1 MNDIIGFCSKVFI
14 SFLHKNIYFSL
25 VAAVILLGR
34 LLLKR
39 FPKRFSYALW
49 ICLGVRALFDI
60 GVSVKLPK
68 LFIDTPAAVNTGANI
83 NQTVNP
89 VLFAGNFLANTE
101 TIAENTTITPAG
113 PSVLQIVTA
122 GLFAIWTLGF
132 LIMVLK
138 GVMGYIRI
146 RRNTRISYPEGDGLY
161 RCDYIGS
168 PMAFGFVNPKIYIP
182 ADIDPN
188 SCRCVIEHERVHIRR
203 GDVYF
208 KLLAFLILSGY
219 WMNPL
224 AWLCFKKFTLD
235 MELSCDEAVID
246 RIGSRKKKEY
256 MDLLLFYSADRKNVS
271 LAPTAFG
278 ETETKRRIKNIMS
291 IKKKT
296 LFTAVFGLL
305 LALAV
310 MLFCFVKFNGTEA
323 MAAETTADASEEV
336 KYDIKDVTIEY
347 TEVNN
352 VESEKEPAS
361 EEAETTAA
369 DNAPASEES
378 SDITVVAGT
387 AVFPISEN
395 LGMIARGYSE
405 DHKALDIAAPIG
417 TPALAMLDGTVE
429 ETGFATKEGNYVIV
443 RVSETT
449 LYRYN
454 HLDSASVKAGD
465 TVKAGDKLGEVG
477 STGLSTGPHLH
488 VEYIVNGESIQ
499 VFNEN

>member
-1 MNDIIGFCSKVFI
+1 
-14 SFLHKNIYFSL
+14 
-25 VAAVILLGR
+25 
-34 LLLKR
+34 
-39 FPKRFSYALW
+39 
-49 ICLGVRALFDI
+49 
-60 GVSVKLPK
+60 
-68 LFIDTPAAVNTGANI
+68 
-83 NQTVNP
+83 
-89 VLFAGNFLANTE
+89 
-101 TIAENTTITPAG
+101 
-113 PSVLQIVTA
+113 
-122 GLFAIWTLGF
+122 
-132 LIMVLK
+132 
-138 GVMGYIRI
+138 
-146 RRNTRISYPEGDGLY
+146 
-161 RCDYIGS
+161 
-168 PMAFGFVNPKIYIP
+168 
-182 ADIDPN
+182 
-188 SCRCVIEHERVHIRR
+188 
-203 GDVYF
+203 
-208 KLLAFLILSGY
+208 
-219 WMNPL
+219 
-224 AWLCFKKFTLD
+224 
-235 MELSCDEAVID
+235 
-246 RIGSRKKKEY
+246 
-256 MDLLLFYSADRKNVS
+256 
-271 LAPTAFG
+271 
-278 ETETKRRIKNIMS
+278 MS

-323 MAAETTADASEEV
+323 MAAETTADATEEV
-336 KYDIKDVTIEY
+336 KYDIKDVIIEY
-347 TEVNN
+347 NEINN
-352 VESEKEPAS
+352 EESEKEPAS

-378 SDITVVAGT
+378 SDIAAVAGT